1 MLSFELAVMN
11 ERVHLEAGDTLTQAD
26 VLLVYVRK
34 SAVTQYSTETSLSP
48 SFLPFSFLPT
58 VTGHLSSD

>member
-11 ERVHLEAGDTLTQAD
+11 ERVHLESGDTQAD
-26 VLLVYVRK
+26 VLLVYVWK